1 MAVTLNDIAKKAEV
15 SLATVSLAL
24 NGSDKVNKDTKLRI
38 EKIAEELNYVPNA
51 RARALVK
58 KSTKTIGLVIPE
70 VVNPF
75 FASLA
80 QSVKNYVHQYDF
92 NVILCSTDYKSDEE
106 KRYINMFRTG
116 SVDGAIFACVGDMMA
131 EHNKLISQL
140 VKEDIPVL
148 YVDRDGVDHDL
159 IPVVKSDVYN
169 AAYHAAEYLIKIGH
183 KKLGFVGQS
192 RERLSGFKKALSD
205 HNIKLREEN
214 IFYDFLK
221 IEGGY
226 SAGDLI
232 SQRED
237 RPSALVCLNDEIAIG
252 VVQSLTAKNIS
263 VPDDVSVI
271 GIDNIKMANFYN
283 PSLTTMNIPVEE
295 MGRKAAEILI
305 KRISGKKLTSKDK
318 FIIFPTQLIVRDST
332 KNAD

>member
-1 MAVTLNDIAKKAEV
+1 MSVTLSDIAKKADV

-24 NGSDKVNKDTKLRI
+24 NGSDKVNNDTRIRI

-92 NVILCSTDYKSDEE
+92 NVILCSTDYESEEE
-106 KRYINMFRTG
+106 KRYINMFRSG

-131 EHNKLISQL
+131 EHNKMITQL

-148 YVDRDGVDHDL
+148 YVDRDAVDHNL
-159 IPVVKSDVYN
+159 IPVVKSNVYS
-169 AAYHAAEYLIKIGH
+169 AAYQAAEYLIELGH
-183 KKLGFVGQS
+183 RNLGFVGQS
-192 RERLSGFKKALSD
+192 KERLSGFKKALSD
-205 HNIKLREEN
+205 NNISLNEKN

-226 SAGDLI
+226 SAGNLI
-232 SQRED
+232 SEMEA
-237 RPSALVCLNDEIAIG
+237 PPTAVVCLNDEIAIG
-252 VVQSLTAKNIS
+252 VVQSLTANEIS
-263 VPDDVSVI
+263 VPNDISVI

-305 KRISGKKLTSKDK
+305 KKISGEKLSEEDK
-318 FIIFPTQLIVRDST
+318 CIIFPTKLIVRDST
-332 KNAD
+332 KDAV